1 MKQPKW
7 KMLENPTP
15 AGPHSITSTW
25 VVESI
30 QIEKKTPRQRK
41 PPLSLWRSKWLEGL
55 IPPLPQPAV
64 QVSYFGELMLEDRDR
79 LSNWPWLIQ
88 S

>member
-1 MKQPKW
+1 MENVREPHPSGTPPNHEYLGGW
-7 KMLENPTP
+7 KYSNR
-15 AGPHSITSTW
+15 
-25 VVESI
+25 
-30 QIEKKTPRQRK
+30 KKTPRQRK
-41 PPLSLWRSKWLEGL
+41 PPLSLWRSKWLEGF
-55 IPPLPQPAV
+55 IPPLPQLAV